1 MISRRLILVGFVCGV
16 VLWTLFSQLNHYL
29 SGWCISIYVGGLL
42 VTFPALRFPY
52 RDGWKIAV
60 LLGLWCDTGAPLH
73 FGIHAILFLAAH
85 TFIFNLRSRF
95 PREEIFFGI
104 LVAVIANAALF
115 LILTVGLIVRHPSPL
130 AALPAILL
138 DLFISE
144 LFVALAAGWFF
155 ALQERA
161 LEITGISLRHER
173 RGLL

>member
-1 MISRRLILVGFVCGV
+1 MTSRRLILVAFVCGAL
-16 VLWTLFSQLNHYL
+16 LWTLFGQLNHYL
-29 SGWCISIYVGGLL
+29 SGWHISLYVGGLL
-42 VTFPALRFPY
+42 VVFPALRLPY

-73 FGIHAILFLAAH
+73 FGLHAILFLAAH

-95 PREEIFFGI
+95 PREETFFGI
-104 LVAVIANAALF
+104 LVALIANAVIF

-155 ALQERA
+155 ALQEHA
-161 LEITGISLRHER
+161 LEIAGINLRR
-173 RGLL
+173 DQRGLL